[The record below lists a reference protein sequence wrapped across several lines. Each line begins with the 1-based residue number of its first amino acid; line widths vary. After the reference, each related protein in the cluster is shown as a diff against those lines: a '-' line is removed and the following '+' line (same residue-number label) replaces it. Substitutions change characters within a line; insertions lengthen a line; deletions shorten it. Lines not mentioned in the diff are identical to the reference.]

1 MVQNGTMR
9 SSATATGKNK
19 KKNNATALKSGIV
32 ILMMMVVMV
41 GYYYYLSNKEK
52 AKEEN
57 EIVVTVAQELIARDL
72 TNNYPPSP
80 KEVIRYYSDI
90 TQCFYNEEYSDEE
103 LEQLAIQTRMLY
115 DDELVVNNDWDKYMI
130 ELRGDITEFKQSS
143 IKITSYSISA
153 STDVDYFEDNGFEF
167 ARLRCTYYL
176 TNGSSGQTVE
186 EVYLLRRDENEHWR
200 IYGWDLA
207 ENVHIANG
215 EDAGTGVATE

>member
-1 MVQNGTMR
+1 MVRNGTVR
-9 SSATATGKNK
+9 SAVTATGRNK
-19 KKNNATALKSGIV
+19 KSDGGAALKSGVV
-32 ILMMMVVMV
+32 ILMMIVVMV

-52 AKEEN
+52 AKEEQ

-115 DDELVVNNDWDKYMI
+115 DDELVVNNDWDKYLI
-130 ELRGDITEFKQSS
+130 ELRGDISEFRHSD
-143 IKITSYSISA
+143 IKINNYSISA
-153 STDVDYFEDNGFEF
+153 STDVDYFEDDGFEF

-176 TNGSSGQTVE
+176 TNGSSGETVE
-186 EVYLLRRDENEHWR
+186 EIYLLRRDENGHWR

-207 ENVHIANG
+207 ENVHIESSEAV
-215 EDAGTGVATE
+215 E

>member
-1 MVQNGTMR
+1 MVRNNTVR
-9 SSATATGKNK
+9 TAQTTTGKK
-19 KKNNATALKSGIV
+19 KKDDGRTALKSGIV
-32 ILMMMVVMV
+32 LVMMMVVMV

-52 AKEEN
+52 EKEEK
-57 EIVVTVAQELIARDL
+57 EVVVTVVQELIAKDL

-103 LEQLAIQTRMLY
+103 LEQLAIQTRMLF

-130 ELRGDITEFKQSS
+130 ELKADIAEFKQSS
-143 IKITSYSISA
+143 IKVTSYSISA
-153 STDVDYFEDNGFEF
+153 STDVDYFKDDGYEF

-176 TNGSSGQTVE
+176 TNGSFGQTIE
-186 EVYLLRRDENEHWR
+186 EDYLLRRDEDKHWR

-207 ENVHIANG
+207 ENVQVEG
-215 EDAGTGVATE
+215 EPIVQ